1 MTSIQHVLQRVVAH
15 EVLTRQETSTVMQ
28 SITQGE
34 YTDAQIAA
42 LIIAL
47 HLRGITADELLG
59 FRDGLLESGL
69 NIDLHCPEAIDI
81 VGTGGDGKNT
91 FNIST
96 CASFVVAGAGIPV
109 AKHGNGSATSV
120 SGASNVL
127 EYLGARFTND
137 TSQLQYALE
146 TAGFTYFHAPLFAL
160 GMKHV
165 APVRKQLGVST
176 FFNLLGP
183 LVHPAQPQQQ
193 LLGVASLAQLRLY
206 KQVHEQLG
214 YNFGIVYSHDGY
226 DEISLTGDF
235 RILRPS
241 LEAVYS
247 PEQAGFVTIHPDSI
261 HGGKSIAEAAEIFM
275 AVLEGR
281 ATIAQTEVVLAN
293 AAFAVQIATNSPL
306 SECVRKVCDSLD
318 SGAALRALQ
327 SYLKV
332 FS

>member
-1 MTSIQHVLQRVVAH
+1 MTAIQKVLQRVVAQ
-15 EVLTRQETSTVMQ
+15 EVLSRTETAAIMRSMTEGSM
-28 SITQGE
+28 S
-34 YTDAQIAA
+34 DAQIAA
-42 LIIAL
+42 LLIAL
-47 HLRGITADELLG
+47 HLRGITANELLG
-59 FRDGLLESGL
+59 FRDALIESAL
-69 NIDLHCPEAIDI
+69 TIDLSCPEAIDI

-96 CASFVVAGAGIPV
+96 CASFVVAGAGVPV

-127 EYLGARFTND
+127 EYLGARFSSD
-137 TSQLQYALE
+137 AAQLKHALQ

-165 APVRKQLGVST
+165 APVRKQLGVAT

-183 LVHPAQPQQQ
+183 LVHPAQPRQQ

-206 KQVHEQLG
+206 KQVNEQLG
-214 YNFGIVYSHDGY
+214 TNYGIVYSHDGY

-247 PEQAGFVTIHPDSI
+247 PEQAGFVTIRPEHI
-261 HGGKSIAEAAEIFM
+261 HGGNSIAEAADIFM

-293 AAFAVQIATNSPL
+293 AAFALQIATGEPL
-306 SECVRKVCDSLD
+306 ATCVHKACTSLD

-327 SYLKV
+327 TYLSI